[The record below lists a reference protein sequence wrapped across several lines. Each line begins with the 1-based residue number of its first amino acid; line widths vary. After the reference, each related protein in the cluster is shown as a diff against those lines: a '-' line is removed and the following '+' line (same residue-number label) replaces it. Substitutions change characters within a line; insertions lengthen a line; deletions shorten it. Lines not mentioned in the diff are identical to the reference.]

1 MVELK
6 NGAARLVINPVG
18 AELREFECNGR
29 NILWGA
35 DPAYW
40 TGVAP
45 LLFPI
50 CGGLKGDC
58 YTYNGRQYTLQK
70 HGFARHAAFK
80 VLNQTQNSAEFCLTA
95 TPETLKQYPFYF
107 ALFVTYTLLENGI
120 TVTYWVKNNGSNKMY
135 FSIGSHEAYA
145 CPEGIEN
152 YEVVFPNNETL
163 NAYELDGNLLTYH
176 TVPVLQN
183 GNSIALKTGYFSVDA
198 LVFLDLKSRSAI
210 LRNRLNGQQ
219 VQVEF
224 PGKDYFLLW
233 TKPGAGYICLE
244 PWAGVQDFVD
254 STGKLEEKRGILAL
268 ESGAEY
274 TATHKITVLK

>member
-6 NGAARLVINPVG
+6 NGSARLKVSCTG
-18 AELREFECNGR
+18 AELRAFECKGR
-29 NILWGA
+29 SILWGG

-50 CGGLKGDC
+50 CGGLKNDSYFYG
-58 YTYNGRQYTLQK
+58 GRQYSLQK
-70 HGFARHAAFK
+70 HGFARHAEFTVAGQTENQVEL
-80 VLNQTQNSAEFCLTA
+80 VLNA
-95 TPETLKQYPFYF
+95 TPETLEQYPF
-107 ALFVTYTLLENGI
+107 LFSLHVIYTLAENGV
-120 TVTYWVKNNGSNKMY
+120 TVTYRVKNNGESTMY

-152 YEVVFPNNETL
+152 YEVVFPKSETL
-163 NAYELDGNLLTYH
+163 NAYELDGNLLNYN
-176 TVPVLQN
+176 TVPMLQN
-183 GNSIALKTGYFSVDA
+183 QNSIALKTEYFSVDA
-198 LVFLDLKSRSAI
+198 LVFLNLKSRSAV

-233 TKPGAGYICLE
+233 TKPGAGYICME
-244 PWAGVQDFVD
+244 PWAGIQDFTD
-254 STGKLEEKRGILAL
+254 SDGRLENKRGILSLAP
-268 ESGAEY
+268 GAVY
-274 TATHKITVLK
+274 TATHKITVLQ